1 MIGIPQGMQSAEQE
15 EPGAQSRSRGGCKIP
30 DTEVQDPAPPAFI
43 LFFST
48 TTQHNTHHTTQQRKE
63 VEFGTAN
70 PKKLKKMGN
79 NEEIIN
85 SQDLKSK
92 PRFRS

>member
-15 EPGAQSRSRGGCKIP
+15 ERRVVGGVVVGAKYRGSTPRS
-30 DTEVQDPAPPAFI
+30 AFI

-48 TTQHNTHHTTQQRKE
+48 NTAQHKPHHTTQQRKE
-63 VEFGTAN
+63 VEFLTAN
-70 PKKLKKMGN
+70 PKKLKKC
-79 NEEIIN
+79 EIIN

-92 PRFRS
+92 PRLRS